1 MALIK
6 CSECGESISSSAK
19 TCPHCGVKINL
30 QTCPECGA
38 KLKGD
43 ETNCPECGYP
53 INKKNATNIITE
65 NLDKITG
72 AKSESYVKFKDLF
85 KNTFKK
91 HTEEELDEVFVCGS
105 DKTTPKVEDINPKQA
120 SAWVY
125 FKILL
130 FFLIAYIPTRI
141 GFITYGNSNF
151 LPIMIMLAAFAVPVT
166 ILIFFFEINLFRN
179 IPFYK
184 VIKYFILGGS
194 LSLILAILYFSL
206 PYFESSATTQTFTGA
221 LMIGLIEEA
230 AKAVIV
236 AIFLFKS
243 KKSQYI
249 LNGLLVGAAVGAGFA
264 AFETAGYI
272 LRYGM
277 SGGVQTML
285 EIIKLRGFLAPGG
298 HVAWAAIEGAA
309 LMYVKGFDKLDK
321 KHINDKRFLLICLIP
336 VVLHGI
342 WDMPIELPYYL
353 VQIAMTI
360 IAWIVIIYFINL
372 GLKQIDE
379 AKKLELA
386 KKVEANKKIEES
398 K

>member
-19 TCPHCGVKINL
+19 ICPHCGVKINL

-105 DKTTPKVEDINPKQA
+105 DKTTPKVENINPKQA

-141 GFITYGNSNF
+141 GFITYGNDNF

-206 PYFESSATTQTFTGA
+206 PYFETNATTQTYIGA
-221 LMIGLIEEA
+221 LLIGLVEEA

-243 KKSQYI
+243 KKSKYI

-336 VVLHGI
+336 AVLHGI

>member
-141 GFITYGNSNF
+141 GFITYGNTNF
-151 LPIMIMLAAFAVPVT
+151 LPIMVMLAAFAVPVT

-184 VIKYFILGGS
+184 VIKYFVLGGS

-243 KKSQYI
+243 KKSKYI

-309 LMYVKGFDKLDK
+309 LMYVKGFEKLDK

>member
-184 VIKYFILGGS
+184 VLKYFILGGS